1 MSNKIKIEPSLTNRK
16 SISVAKK
23 MGKKYTL
30 ADAIMVGKKL
40 GINWNKVDFKPSDL
54 LVGMHYELE
63 HGKIDARTN
72 VTGDSRIK
80 TAKVAWAHL
89 VERPDYYVQLMKIDP
104 PESPEEKKKH
114 IEEDIKKTQEKKA
127 MELNLRL
134 SKQASYLRDIKCE
147 VCGYQ
152 GKPNGKGQC
161 PTCFAIM
168 GKKGRELPIP
178 PKDIQPVSNG
188 RSVEEDAMINAYEE
202 NLTAY

>member
-1 MSNKIKIEPSLTNRK
+1 MSDKTKIEPSLTNRK

-30 ADAIMVGKKL
+30 ADAIMVGKKI
-40 GINWNKVDFKPSDL
+40 GINWNNVKFKPSDL

-63 HGKIDARTN
+63 HGKIDERTN

-114 IEEDIKKTQEKKA
+114 IEDDIKASQEKKA
-127 MELNLRL
+127 MALNLKL
-134 SKQASYLRDIKCE
+134 EKGAAYLRNIVCE
-147 VCGYQ
+147 NCGYK
-152 GKPNGKGQC
+152 GVPNGKGMC
-161 PTCFAIM
+161 PVCFSIM
-168 GKKGRELPIP
+168 GKKGRDLPIP